1 MGMWVGCV
9 DDWGGGG
16 KGNNKNS
23 YNSISSLDLSQT
35 LRCQI
40 QLLTDI
46 STDWPWPLGF
56 QRVQNWTHHLPII
69 LPDMCLLIYS
79 PCTSHPSQNQSHIL
93 DAFIFI
99 HCHIYYLTDLTN
111 FSFKIFWVDKLL
123 FFFLLNYCPG
133 SDLHHLCPDLS
144 SMSCPLSHSLL
155 YLQCKSDPALTLLQI
170 LQWVSIMLSVK

>member
-1 MGMWVGCV
+1 MERMDSIMGMWVGCV

-16 KGNNKNS
+16 KGNNKDS

-46 STDWPWPLGF
+46 SADWPWPLGF
-56 QRVQNWTHHLPII
+56 QHVQNWTHHLPII

-111 FSFKIFWVDKLL
+111 FSFKIFWVEFSFFSLKLL
-123 FFFLLNYCPG
+123 PWLR
-133 SDLHHLCPDLS
+133 S
-144 SMSCPLSHSLL
+144 SSSL
-155 YLQCKSDPALTLLQI
+155 P
-170 LQWVSIMLSVK
+170 WSVFHVLVFKPQLIAFTM

>member
-79 PCTSHPSQNQSHIL
+79 PCTSHPSQHQSHIL

-111 FSFKIFWVDKLL
+111 FSFKIFWVEFSFFSLKLL
-123 FFFLLNYCPG
+123 PWLR
-133 SDLHHLCPDLS
+133 S
-144 SMSCPLSHSLL
+144 SSSLPWSWSLSHSLL
-155 YLQCKSDPALTLLQI
+155 HLQCKSDPVRVRLCYQ
-170 LQWVSIMLSVK
+170 VPIMLPVT